1 MQPGGHWMKYMK
13 TEEGQ
18 RAFKERAPAL
28 SSKLRAAFI
37 LVDGKRTAQDV
48 VRATAGLGISEVD
61 IAQLETLG
69 FIAPSPHI
77 PDTPATSS
85 ASKAAPQATSPADD
99 TSPATGEPAP
109 GTHAAQTLPQELYMR
124 AYPIATQLTASLGLR
139 GFRLN
144 LAVESAGGYQQL
156 VELVPRIREA
166 VGAAKCR
173 PLEDALGL

>member
-1 MQPGGHWMKYMK
+1 MKYMK
-13 TEEGQ
+13 TELGQ

-28 SSKLRAAFI
+28 STRLRAAFI

-48 VRATAGLGISEVD
+48 VRATAGLGITEAD
-61 IAQLETLG
+61 IAQLQTLG
-69 FIAPSPHI
+69 FIAEAEAEPGDP
-77 PDTPATSS
+77 PASVAEAASAASAPGAPS
-85 ASKAAPQATSPADD
+85 ASQ
-99 TSPATGEPAP
+99 
-109 GTHAAQTLPQELYMR
+109 AAQALPQELYMR

-166 VGAAKCR
+166 VGAIKCR
-173 PLEDALGL
+173 PLE

>member
-1 MQPGGHWMKYMK
+1 MK

-85 ASKAAPQATSPADD
+85 APKLAPGGAPAED
-99 TSPATGEPAP
+99 TSPATGAPAA
-109 GTHAAQTLPQELYMR
+109 GTHAAQTLPQELYIR
-124 AYPIATQLTASLGLR
+124 AYPIATQLTSSLGLR

-166 VGAAKCR
+166 VGAVKCR
-173 PLEDALGL
+173 PLEEALGL

>member
-1 MQPGGHWMKYMK
+1 MKYMK

-28 SSKLRAAFI
+28 SNRLRAAFI
-37 LVDGKRTAQDV
+37 LIDGKRTGQDV

-61 IAQLETLG
+61 IAQLQALG
-69 FIAPSPHI
+69 FIAPV
-77 PDTPATSS
+77 PDTSATS
-85 ASKAAPQATSPADD
+85 ATATPAPAENAALAA
-99 TSPATGEPAP
+99 GEPMP
-109 GTHAAQTLPQELYMR
+109 GPHAAQTLPQELYMR

-166 VGAAKCR
+166 VGAIKCR
-173 PLEDALGL
+173 PLEEALGL